1 MGSSAHPFE
10 LMDTYLRVLRVKYIP
25 LCTIVMNEEVQR
37 SVCQY
42 VKPLIWGAGGCIAH
56 VAYVLLTLMALL
68 RTVDRGLKMKFEPI

>member
-37 SVCQY
+37 SVCQ
-42 VKPLIWGAGGCIAH
+42 AFNMGGRRLH
-56 VAYVLLTLMALL
+56 STEVACVLLTLMAQW
-68 RTVDRGLKMKFEPI
+68 TEA